1 MGAAGSFCLWWW
13 DGADQLPGKGRDI
26 REAVMLGTVST
37 PGGANAEGL
46 GLLRETDGVAEAVV
60 VYEINTVA
68 QTVSM
73 RVTLPD

>member
-1 MGAAGSFCLWWW
+1 MGAAGPFCLWCW

-37 PGGANAEGL
+37 PGGAKAEGL
-46 GLLRETDGVAEAVV
+46 GLLYEADGVVDAVV
-60 VYEINTVA
+60 VYETNTAA